1 MRQERLEY
9 LQKKY
14 ESRLN
19 TVKDSDMM
27 ANVSGEPKRP
37 KGPAMGPGRHGKQSM
52 AVGKPK
58 DLGKT
63 MGRLFSYIS
72 HEKWKLLIVC
82 VCVIGG
88 TAANLAGSY
97 MLRPIING
105 LTSEEGSVAFLMKG
119 ILTMLCIY
127 LVGVVAQY
135 LQQRIMI
142 GVAQNAICKL
152 RNDLFEKLQKL
163 PVRYYDTHNHGDTMS
178 RFTNDVDA
186 IGEMLNN
193 TVVQLISGTISIVG
207 TFCLMLYTNV
217 WLTLIT
223 VVMVPVMMKA
233 VQTVGSRSRKY
244 YRGSNRNTERIH

>member
-72 HEKWKLLIVC
+72 QSILLCEIVSIQSHANCNKL
-82 VCVIGG
+82 
-88 TAANLAGSY
+88 T
-97 MLRPIING
+97 
-105 LTSEEGSVAFLMKG
+105 
-119 ILTMLCIY
+119 IY
-127 LVGVVAQY
+127 RQA
-135 LQQRIMI
+135 
-142 GVAQNAICKL
+142 
-152 RNDLFEKLQKL
+152 
-163 PVRYYDTHNHGDTMS
+163 S
-178 RFTNDVDA
+178 
-186 IGEMLNN
+186 
-193 TVVQLISGTISIVG
+193 
-207 TFCLMLYTNV
+207 
-217 WLTLIT
+217 
-223 VVMVPVMMKA
+223 
-233 VQTVGSRSRKY
+233 
-244 YRGSNRNTERIH
+244 TE